1 MKFKNYIKYGVR
13 FLVLQII
20 LTSFS
25 IFYFDRFL
33 INEYVEG
40 YLIVINNLLEDR
52 DRFYP
57 FIQNEYIKIDLY
69 IAFFILLFLI
79 SLYSTKF
86 FTYVNELSFSL
97 DKKFFDEY
105 LNIYLLWT
113 SSLMTFLFIFRFSV
127 VSRFYLFIFTIIVPI
142 ILQLFRNT
150 EIISSILGRSVT
162 NEKYITI
169 NLSKDSKFRNLR
181 IMTFRV
187 NLENLK
193 VDLEDDTLVIQTID
207 SINKK
212 TEINLIVIDL
222 EESEKISA
230 KLEKYLLN
238 LNKKIL
244 LISNSEIIF
253 SSYFISKNVS
263 LSGSNL
269 IYFNND
275 IQYGSKYIIKRLI
288 DIFITLVL
296 LVILLPVKVA
306 ISTYIVTKDGFPFVI
321 IQKRVGLH
329 GKIFNMYKFRTM
341 YSDSHNKRELMSEL
355 NKNDKVIFKIEN
367 DPRIFNGGEKLRK
380 FSLDELPQLINV
392 LKGEMSLVGPR
403 PLFEEDTKHFN
414 ENYMRRLNVLP
425 GLTGLL
431 QINERNTSEFEVWY
445 KYDMDYINNWS
456 LSLDLIIL
464 FKTPFSI
471 LKNNSKGL

>member
-13 FLVLQII
+13 FLVLQTI

-33 INEYVEG
+33 INEYLEG

-105 LNIYLLWT
+105 FNIYLLWT

-127 VSRFYLFIFTIIVPI
+127 VSRFYLFIFTIIVPV
-142 ILQLFRNT
+142 ILQMFRNT
-150 EIISSILGRSVT
+150 EILSSVLGRSVT

-169 NLSKDSKFRNLR
+169 NLSKDSVFRNLR
-181 IMTFRV
+181 IMTFRK
-187 NLENLK
+187 NIENLK
-193 VDLEDDTLVIQTID
+193 VNLEDDTSVMQSID
-207 SINKK
+207 SINKRN
-212 TEINLIVIDL
+212 EINLVVIDL
-222 EESEKISA
+222 EESKQISS

-244 LISNSEIIF
+244 LITNSKITF
-253 SSYFISKNVS
+253 NSFFISKTLS

-275 IQYGSKYIIKRLI
+275 IQYGSKYIIKRTI
-288 DIFITLVL
+288 DIVITIITLVL
-296 LVILLPVKVA
+296 LLPVLLT
-306 ISTYIVTKDGFPFVI
+306 ISLFIVFKDGFPFVI
-321 IQKRVGLH
+321 KQKRVGLH

-341 YSDSHNKRELMSEL
+341 FSDSHKKRESMSNL

-380 FSLDELPQLINV
+380 YSLDELPQLINV

-403 PLFEEDTKHFN
+403 PLFEEDTQHFN
-414 ENYMRRLNVLP
+414 ENYMRRLNVMP

-445 KYDMDYINNWS
+445 KYDMEYINNWN
-456 LSLDLIIL
+456 LFLDLSIL
-464 FKTPFSI
+464 FKTPISI
-471 LKNNSKGL
+471 LKNKAKGL

>member
-1 MKFKNYIKYGVR
+1 MNFKNYIKYGVR
-13 FLVLQII
+13 FLILQFI

-25 IFYFDRFL
+25 IYYFDQFL
-33 INEYVEG
+33 MNEYVDG
-40 YLIVINNLLEDR
+40 YLIIINNLLEDR

-57 FIQNEYIKIDLY
+57 FIQNEYIKIDIY
-69 IAFFILLFLI
+69 IAFFIFIFLVV
-79 SLYSTKF
+79 LYSTKF

-97 DKKFFDEY
+97 DKRFFDEY

-150 EIISSILGRSVT
+150 EILSSILGRSVT
-162 NEKYITI
+162 NEKYVTI
-169 NLSKDSKFRNLR
+169 NLSKDSIFRNLR
-181 IMTFRV
+181 IMTFRN
-187 NLENLK
+187 NLENLV
-193 VDLEDDTLVIQTID
+193 VDLNDDTSIIEAID
-207 SINKK
+207 SINKSN
-212 TEINLIVIDL
+212 EINLVVIDL
-222 EESEKISA
+222 ANRNELSV
-230 KLEKYLLN
+230 KLEEYLIN

-244 LISNSEIIF
+244 LITNSEINF
-253 SSYFISKNVS
+253 HSLFISKTVK
-263 LSGSNL
+263 LGGSDL

-275 IQYGSKYIIKRLI
+275 IQYGSKYIIKRFI
-288 DIFITLVL
+288 DILMSF
-296 LVILLPVKVA
+296 VILILLSPVILA
-306 ISTYIVTKDGFPFVI
+306 ISIFIFLKDGAPIVI
-321 IQKRVGLH
+321 KQNRVGLH

-341 YSDSHNKRELMSEL
+341 YLDSHKKRDSMSDL

-380 FSLDELPQLINV
+380 FSLDELPQLLNV
-392 LKGEMSLVGPR
+392 VKGEMSLVGPR

-445 KYDMDYINNWS
+445 KYDMEYINNWS
-456 LSLDLIIL
+456 LSLDLSIL

>member
-1 MKFKNYIKYGVR
+1 M
-13 FLVLQII
+13 
-20 LTSFS
+20 
-25 IFYFDRFL
+25 
-33 INEYVEG
+33 NEYVDG
-40 YLIVINNLLEDR
+40 YLIIINNLLEDR

-57 FIQNEYIKIDLY
+57 FIQNEYIKIDIY
-69 IAFFILLFLI
+69 IAFFIFIFLVV
-79 SLYSTKF
+79 LYSTKF

-97 DKKFFDEY
+97 DKRFFDEY

-150 EIISSILGRSVT
+150 EILSSILGRSVT
-162 NEKYITI
+162 NEKYVTI
-169 NLSKDSKFRNLR
+169 NLSKDSIFRNLR
-181 IMTFRV
+181 IMTFRK
-187 NLENLK
+187 NLENLV
-193 VDLEDDTLVIQTID
+193 VDLNDDTSIIEAID
-207 SINKK
+207 SINKSN
-212 TEINLIVIDL
+212 EINLVVIDL
-222 EESEKISA
+222 GNSNELSV
-230 KLEKYLLN
+230 KLEEYLIN

-244 LISNSEIIF
+244 LITNSGINF
-253 SSYFISKNVS
+253 HSLFISKTVKIG
-263 LSGSNL
+263 GSYL

-275 IQYGSKYIIKRLI
+275 IQYGSKYIIKRFI
-288 DIFITLVL
+288 DIVMSIVIM
-296 LVILLPVKVA
+296 ILLSPLILA
-306 ISTYIVTKDGFPFVI
+306 ISIFIFLKDGYPVVI
-321 IQKRVGLH
+321 KQNRVGLH
-329 GKIFNMYKFRTM
+329 GKMFYMYKFRTM
-341 YSDSHNKRELMSEL
+341 YLDSHKKRDSMSDL

-380 FSLDELPQLINV
+380 FSLDELPQLFNV

-445 KYDMDYINNWS
+445 KYDMEYINNWS
-456 LSLDLIIL
+456 LSLDLSIL

>member
-1 MKFKNYIKYGVR
+1 MKFRNYIKYGVR
-13 FLVLQII
+13 FLILQFI

-25 IFYFDRFL
+25 IYYFDQFL
-33 INEYVEG
+33 MNEYVDG
-40 YLIVINNLLEDR
+40 YLIIINNLLEDR

-57 FIQNEYIKIDLY
+57 FIQNEYIKIDIY
-69 IAFFILLFLI
+69 IAFFIFIFLAV
-79 SLYSTKF
+79 LYSTKF

-97 DKKFFDEY
+97 DKRFFDEY

-113 SSLMTFLFIFRFSV
+113 SSLMTFLFILRFSV

-150 EIISSILGRSVT
+150 EILSSILGRSVT
-162 NEKYITI
+162 NEKYVTI
-169 NLSKDSKFRNLR
+169 NLSKDSIFRNLR
-181 IMTFRV
+181 IMTFRK
-187 NLENLK
+187 NLENL
-193 VDLEDDTLVIQTID
+193 VIDLNDDTSIIEAID
-207 SINKK
+207 SINKSN
-212 TEINLIVIDL
+212 EINLVVIDL
-222 EESEKISA
+222 ANRNELSV
-230 KLEKYLLN
+230 KLEEYLIN

-244 LISNSEIIF
+244 LITNSEINF
-253 SSYFISKNVS
+253 HSLFISKTVK
-263 LSGSNL
+263 LGGSDL

-275 IQYGSKYIIKRLI
+275 IQYGSKYIIKRFI
-288 DIFITLVL
+288 DILMSF
-296 LVILLPVKVA
+296 VILILLSPVILA
-306 ISTYIVTKDGFPFVI
+306 ISIFIFLKDGAPVVI
-321 IQKRVGLH
+321 KQNRVGLH
-329 GKIFNMYKFRTM
+329 GKMFNMYKFRTM
-341 YSDSHNKRELMSEL
+341 YLDSHKKRDSMSDL

-380 FSLDELPQLINV
+380 FSLDELPQLLNV
-392 LKGEMSLVGPR
+392 VKGEMSLVGPR

-445 KYDMDYINNWS
+445 KYDMEYINNWS
-456 LSLDLIIL
+456 LSLDLSIL

>member
-1 MKFKNYIKYGVR
+1 MKFRNYIKYGVR
-13 FLVLQII
+13 FLILQFI

-25 IFYFDRFL
+25 IYYFDQFL
-33 INEYVEG
+33 MNEYVDG
-40 YLIVINNLLEDR
+40 YLIIINNLLEDR

-57 FIQNEYIKIDLY
+57 FIQNEYIKIDIY
-69 IAFFILLFLI
+69 IAFFIFIFLAV
-79 SLYSTKF
+79 LYSTKF

-97 DKKFFDEY
+97 DKRFFDEY

-127 VSRFYLFIFTIIVPI
+127 VSRFYLFIFTIIIPI

-150 EIISSILGRSVT
+150 EILSSILGRSVT
-162 NEKYITI
+162 NEKYVTI
-169 NLSKDSKFRNLR
+169 NLSKDSIFRNLR
-181 IMTFRV
+181 IMTFRK
-187 NLENLK
+187 NLENLV
-193 VDLEDDTLVIQTID
+193 VDLNDDTSIIEAID
-207 SINKK
+207 SINKSN
-212 TEINLIVIDL
+212 EINLVVIDL
-222 EESEKISA
+222 ANRNELSV
-230 KLEKYLLN
+230 KLEEYLIN

-244 LISNSEIIF
+244 LITNSEINF
-253 SSYFISKNVS
+253 HSLFISKTVK
-263 LSGSNL
+263 LGGSNL

-275 IQYGSKYIIKRLI
+275 IQYGSKYIIKRFI
-288 DIFITLVL
+288 DILMSF
-296 LVILLPVKVA
+296 VILILLSPVILA
-306 ISTYIVTKDGFPFVI
+306 ISIFIFLKDGAPVVI
-321 IQKRVGLH
+321 KQNRVGLH

-341 YSDSHNKRELMSEL
+341 YLDSHKKRDSMSDL
-355 NKNDKVIFKIEN
+355 NKNDEVIFKIEN

-380 FSLDELPQLINV
+380 FSLDELPQLLNV
-392 LKGEMSLVGPR
+392 VKGEMSLVGPR

-445 KYDMDYINNWS
+445 KYDMEYINNWS
-456 LSLDLIIL
+456 LSLDLSIL

>member
-1 MKFKNYIKYGVR
+1 MKFRNYIKYGVR
-13 FLVLQII
+13 FLILQFI

-25 IFYFDRFL
+25 IYYFDQFL
-33 INEYVEG
+33 MNEYVDG
-40 YLIVINNLLEDR
+40 YLIIINNLLEDR

-57 FIQNEYIKIDLY
+57 FIQNEYIKIDIY
-69 IAFFILLFLI
+69 IAFFIFIFLAV
-79 SLYSTKF
+79 LYSTKF

-97 DKKFFDEY
+97 DKRFFDEY

-113 SSLMTFLFIFRFSV
+113 SSLMTFLFILRFSV

-150 EIISSILGRSVT
+150 EILSSILGRSVT
-162 NEKYITI
+162 NEKYVTI
-169 NLSKDSKFRNLR
+169 NLSKDSIFRNLR
-181 IMTFRV
+181 IMTFRK
-187 NLENLK
+187 NLENLV
-193 VDLEDDTLVIQTID
+193 VDLNDDTSIIEAID
-207 SINKK
+207 SINKSN
-212 TEINLIVIDL
+212 EINLVVIDL
-222 EESEKISA
+222 ANRNELSV
-230 KLEKYLLN
+230 KLEEYLIN

-244 LISNSEIIF
+244 LITNSEINF
-253 SSYFISKNVS
+253 HSLFISKTVK
-263 LSGSNL
+263 LGGSDL

-275 IQYGSKYIIKRLI
+275 IQYGSKYIIKRFI
-288 DIFITLVL
+288 DILMSF
-296 LVILLPVKVA
+296 VILILLSPVILA
-306 ISTYIVTKDGFPFVI
+306 ISIFIFLKDGAPVVI
-321 IQKRVGLH
+321 KQNRVGFH

-341 YSDSHNKRELMSEL
+341 YLDSHKKRDSMSDL

-367 DPRIFNGGEKLRK
+367 DPRIFKGGEKLRK
-380 FSLDELPQLINV
+380 FSLDELPQLLNV
-392 LKGEMSLVGPR
+392 VKGEMSLVGPR

-445 KYDMDYINNWS
+445 KYDMEYINNWS
-456 LSLDLIIL
+456 LSLDLSIL

>member
-13 FLVLQII
+13 FLVLQTI

-33 INEYVEG
+33 INEYLEG

-57 FIQNEYIKIDLY
+57 FIQNEYIKIDIY
-69 IAFFILLFLI
+69 IAVFIFLFLI
-79 SLYSTKF
+79 TLYSTKF

-105 LNIYLLWT
+105 FNIYLLWT

-127 VSRFYLFIFTIIVPI
+127 VSRFYLFIFTIIVPV
-142 ILQLFRNT
+142 ILQMFRNT
-150 EIISSILGRSVT
+150 EILSSVLGRSVT

-169 NLSKDSKFRNLR
+169 NLSKDSVFRNLR
-181 IMTFRV
+181 IMTFRK
-187 NLENLK
+187 NIKNLK
-193 VDLEDDTLVIQTID
+193 VNLQDDKLVMQSID
-207 SINKK
+207 SINKRN
-212 TEINLIVIDL
+212 EINLVVIDL
-222 EESEKISA
+222 EESKHISS

-244 LISNSEIIF
+244 LITNSKITF
-253 SSYFISKNVS
+253 NSFFISKTLS

-275 IQYGSKYIIKRLI
+275 IQYGSKYIIKRTI
-288 DIFITLVL
+288 DIVITIITLVL
-296 LVILLPVKVA
+296 LLPVLLT
-306 ISTYIVTKDGFPFVI
+306 ISLFIVFKDGFPFVI
-321 IQKRVGLH
+321 KQKRVGLH

-341 YSDSHNKRELMSEL
+341 FSDSHKKRESMSNL

-380 FSLDELPQLINV
+380 YSLDELPQLINV

-403 PLFEEDTKHFN
+403 PLFEEDTQHFN
-414 ENYMRRLNVLP
+414 ENYMRRLNVMP

-445 KYDMDYINNWS
+445 KYDMEYINNWN
-456 LSLDLIIL
+456 LFLDLSIL
-464 FKTPFSI
+464 FKTPISI
-471 LKNNSKGL
+471 LKNKAKGL

>member
-1 MKFKNYIKYGVR
+1 MNFKNYIKYGVR
-13 FLVLQII
+13 FLILQFI

-25 IFYFDRFL
+25 IYYFDQFL
-33 INEYVEG
+33 MNEYVDG
-40 YLIVINNLLEDR
+40 YLIIINNLLEDR

-57 FIQNEYIKIDLY
+57 FIQNEYIKIDIY
-69 IAFFILLFLI
+69 IAFFIFIFLVV
-79 SLYSTKF
+79 LYSTKF

-97 DKKFFDEY
+97 DKRFFDEY

-113 SSLMTFLFIFRFSV
+113 SSLMTFLFVFRFSV

-150 EIISSILGRSVT
+150 EILSSILGRSVT
-162 NEKYITI
+162 NEKYVTI
-169 NLSKDSKFRNLR
+169 NLSKDSIFRNLR
-181 IMTFRV
+181 IMTFRK
-187 NLENLK
+187 NLENLV
-193 VDLEDDTLVIQTID
+193 VDLNDDTSIIEAID
-207 SINKK
+207 SINKSN
-212 TEINLIVIDL
+212 EINLVVIDL
-222 EESEKISA
+222 GNSNELSV
-230 KLEKYLLN
+230 KLEEYLIN

-244 LISNSEIIF
+244 LITNSGINF
-253 SSYFISKNVS
+253 HSLFISKTVKIG
-263 LSGSNL
+263 GSDL

-275 IQYGSKYIIKRLI
+275 IQYGSKYIIKRFI
-288 DIFITLVL
+288 DIVMSIVIM
-296 LVILLPVKVA
+296 ILLSPLILA
-306 ISTYIVTKDGFPFVI
+306 ISIFIFLKDGYPVVI
-321 IQKRVGLH
+321 KQNRVGLH
-329 GKIFNMYKFRTM
+329 GKMFYMYKFRTM
-341 YSDSHNKRELMSEL
+341 YLDSHKKRDSMSDL

-380 FSLDELPQLINV
+380 FSLDELPQLFNV

-445 KYDMDYINNWS
+445 KYDMEYINNWS
-456 LSLDLIIL
+456 LSLDLSIL

>member
-1 MKFKNYIKYGVR
+1 MNFRNYIKYGVR
-13 FLVLQII
+13 FFILQFI

-25 IFYFDRFL
+25 IYYFDQFL
-33 INEYVEG
+33 MNEYVDG
-40 YLIVINNLLEDR
+40 YLIIINNLLEDR

-57 FIQNEYIKIDLY
+57 FIQNEYIKIDIY
-69 IAFFILLFLI
+69 IAFFIFIFLVV
-79 SLYSTKF
+79 LYSTKF

-97 DKKFFDEY
+97 DKRFFDEY

-150 EIISSILGRSVT
+150 EILSSILGRSVT
-162 NEKYITI
+162 NEKYVTI
-169 NLSKDSKFRNLR
+169 NLSKDSIFRNLR
-181 IMTFRV
+181 IMTFRK
-187 NLENLK
+187 NLENLV
-193 VDLEDDTLVIQTID
+193 VDLNDDTSIIEAID
-207 SINKK
+207 SINKSN
-212 TEINLIVIDL
+212 EINLVVIDL
-222 EESEKISA
+222 GNSNELSV
-230 KLEKYLLN
+230 KLEEYLIN

-244 LISNSEIIF
+244 LITNSGINF
-253 SSYFISKNVS
+253 HSLFISKTVKIG
-263 LSGSNL
+263 GSYL

-275 IQYGSKYIIKRLI
+275 IQYGSKYIIKRFI
-288 DIFITLVL
+288 DIVMSIVIM
-296 LVILLPVKVA
+296 ILLSPLILA
-306 ISTYIVTKDGFPFVI
+306 ISIFIFLKDGYPVVI
-321 IQKRVGLH
+321 KQNRVGLH
-329 GKIFNMYKFRTM
+329 GKMFYMYKFRTM
-341 YSDSHNKRELMSEL
+341 YLDSHKKRDSMSDL

-380 FSLDELPQLINV
+380 FSLDELPQLFNV

-445 KYDMDYINNWS
+445 KYDMEYINNWS
-456 LSLDLIIL
+456 LSLDLSIL